1 MEDTSNLKKKIAPI
15 VKHYNLEPYFV
26 ESMGNIL
33 KVYSNKGIFA
43 LKKMNPHQ
51 GIDFIRHIQILYQKG
66 YNRIV
71 PIYPTFDGRYAVLHD
86 QNLYYLMPWLKN
98 EKKDMNI
105 EQYQQLFRELARLHS
120 LSVREISVNKEERK
134 NHYEKTL
141 ADLEQE
147 EEFLAGYLV
156 ACERNVYMSPF
167 ELLFCSYYRDI
178 SHALSYS
185 KRRLKE
191 WFEAAKD
198 HEKERIVIT
207 HGKISNEHFLYDD
220 NGYGYFINFEQ
231 SNMSSPLHDLLPF
244 LAKSLGGFPKRP
256 EELVEWIYT
265 YFKYFPLKEHEM
277 HLFLSYFAHP
287 GPVTETVEYFFKE
300 GKNRNERKAVQKLQ
314 RDYWL
319 LKNTEFIV
327 ARIDE
332 TERQIK
338 LQKEAQNDAQNE
350 Q

>member
-1 MEDTSNLKKKIAPI
+1 M
-15 VKHYNLEPYFV
+15 
-26 ESMGNIL
+26 
-33 KVYSNKGIFA
+33 
-43 LKKMNPHQ
+43 
-51 GIDFIRHIQILYQKG
+51 
-66 YNRIV
+66 
-71 PIYPTFDGRYAVLHD
+71 
-86 QNLYYLMPWLKN
+86 
-98 EKKDMNI
+98 
-105 EQYQQLFRELARLHS
+105 
-120 LSVREISVNKEERK
+120 NKEERK

-141 ADLEQE
+141 ADLERE
-147 EEFLAGYLV
+147 EEFLAEYLEV
-156 ACERNVYMSPF
+156 CERNVYMAPF
-167 ELLFCSYYRDI
+167 ELNFCTYYHDI
-178 SHALSYS
+178 NQALSYS
-185 KRRLKE
+185 KRRLNE

-207 HGKISNEHFLYDD
+207 HGKISNEHFLCDD

-231 SNMSSPLHDLLPF
+231 SNMSSPLRDLLPF
-244 LAKSLGGFPKRP
+244 LAKSLRGFPKRS

-277 HLFLSYFAHP
+277 HLFLSYLAHP
-287 GPVTETVEYFFKE
+287 SSVTETVEIFFKE
-300 GKNRNERKAVQKLQ
+300 GKNRNERKAVKKLQ

-338 LQKEAQNDAQNE
+338 LQAQNEAQNEAQNG